1 MLSKE
6 GTRRDLGTR
15 RMCRPLL
22 GAGAVIILQ
31 TLTVA
36 VTVLRCTGGSQTKA
50 VPFSC
55 MLLRGADNPS
65 RGFLGTYRNWVPHM
79 AGIVTKG
86 ERKEKNKKEA
96 ECQKPGLE
104 PIASAWLGEGRYQIF
119 AE

>member
-6 GTRRDLGTR
+6 GTRQDGG
-15 RMCRPLL
+15 CAGPCL
-22 GAGAVIILQ
+22 GAGAVVILQ

-36 VTVLRCTGGSQTKA
+36 VTVLKCTGGSQTKA

-65 RGFLGTYRNWVPHM
+65 RGLLGTYRNWVPHM

-96 ECQKPGLE
+96 GCQKPGLE
-104 PIASAWLGEGRYQIF
+104 PIASACLGKDVTKYLLNSN
-119 AE
+119 